1 MRGKWRDR
9 AFSAEACSGK
19 SLYRRRVRLTEVFAL
34 GVIYGAASL
43 SVILLGGVAGT
54 VFQKG
59 IKAVDIPFL
68 TEASSILRGT
78 EGIAGNLVNT
88 VYITVLTLLIAVP
101 AGVGGAV
108 WLSEYARSGGFVR
121 AVEFATDILSGL
133 PSILFGLFGYVFFGG
148 LGLGYSL
155 LRGALTLSLM
165 VLPLILR
172 STREALRAVPDSCRQ
187 GALALGAGRWYMV
200 RKVLLP
206 AAAPG
211 ILTGVILAAG
221 RITGESAAL
230 LLAAGSAGGLPE
242 TGGGL
247 FGLINGL
254 AEKVMQSGGTL
265 TVALYLQVQNGRYE
279 TAFGIGC
286 LLILLAGL
294 MEAGKQMLS
303 HVWKEA

>member
-1 MRGKWRDR
+1 MRREKPGRP
-9 AFSAEACSGK
+9 FSAEMCSEK
-19 SLYRRRVRLTEVFAL
+19 SLRRRRVRLSEVFAL

-43 SVILLGGVAGT
+43 SVILLAGVIGA
-54 VFQKG
+54 VFRKG
-59 IKAVDIPFL
+59 IGAIDLPFL

-88 VYITVLTLLIAVP
+88 VYIVVLTLLIAIP
-101 AGVGGAV
+101 AGAGGAV
-108 WLSEYARSGGFVR
+108 WLSEYARPGKIVR
-121 AVEFATDILSGL
+121 AVEFATDILAGL

-172 STREALRAVPDSCRQ
+172 STREALRTVPDSYRQ
-187 GALALGAGRWYMV
+187 GALALGAGRWYMI
-200 RKVLLP
+200 RTVLLP

-211 ILTGVILAAG
+211 ILTGIILAVG
-221 RITGESAAL
+221 RIIGESAAL
-230 LLAAGSAGGLPE
+230 LLTAGSAGGLPE

-247 FGLINGL
+247 PGLMKGL

-265 TVALYLQVQNGRYE
+265 TVALYLQMQNGGYE

-294 MEAGKQMLS
+294 MEAGKEMLS
-303 HVWKEA
+303 HVWE